1 MKQAKKPGHHPKSL
15 DPALGKRDAIRSP
28 PAPSGK
34 LECLKEI
41 SRALGDKSVQFL
53 ACWVVLILV

>member
-28 PAPSGK
+28 PAPSGE
-34 LECLKEI
+34 LECLKEVP
-41 SRALGDKSVQFL
+41 RDLGDNLVQFL
-53 ACWVVLILV
+53 AYWVALIIV